1 MFQML
6 VLCQANVCRSP
17 FAQTLLANALSED
30 PGVHIASA
38 GVQTRPGYELC
49 QVAGRLLGTAA
60 PAEHLSR
67 PVSEEL
73 VMGSDLILTMEPEH
87 SAMVSALCPSARHRT
102 YTLVEASALAVEARA
117 RGMLSDPQWV
127 RQLPEV
133 LNDLRG
139 LVPVPELQNPRGRWR
154 GRLEPGRIAD
164 GHGLGYTAHE
174 RVLRQVEQHAKDL
187 AGQS

>member
-17 FAQTLLANALSED
+17 FAQTLLAQAFGNDS
-30 PGVHIASA
+30 GVRIASA
-38 GVQTRPGYELC
+38 GVRTIPGYDLC
-49 QVAGRLLGTAA
+49 QVASRLLGSAA
-60 PAEHLSR
+60 PTEHASR

-87 SAMVSALCPSARHRT
+87 SAMVSALSPSARHRT
-102 YTLVEASALAVEARA
+102 YTLVEASALAVEARR

-139 LVPVPELQNPRGRWR
+139 LVPVPALRDPRGRWR
-154 GRLEPGRIAD
+154 GHLEPGRIAD
-164 GHGLGYTAHE
+164 GHGLGYSSHE
-174 RVLRQVEQHAKDL
+174 RVLRQVEEHAKSL
-187 AGQS
+187 AGVA